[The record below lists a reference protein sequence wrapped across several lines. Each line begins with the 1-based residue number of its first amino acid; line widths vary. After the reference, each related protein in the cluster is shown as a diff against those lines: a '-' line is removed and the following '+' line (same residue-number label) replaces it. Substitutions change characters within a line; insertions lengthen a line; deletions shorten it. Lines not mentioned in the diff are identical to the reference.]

1 VLLHKQLHYYT
12 PLVYQE
18 ASIPEVT
25 VIFNTLSLRE
35 INTVTSIYNL
45 GKTEE
50 YIYRICEIAIIK
62 IETLED
68 NTLHFSSLSN
78 SILKEIAAYIIKV
91 SSISQKDYQSIMTTS
106 DLYFSD
112 ILSTENWKCEVCK
125 RKRLQ
130 GSRNCGFLGEQ
141 DKSPDFKLVVN
152 NNLYTHCPVYDMDLN
167 ILSIGIEAYN
177 IFKAGFLP
185 DTGGWFDQTQTFCIF
200 SVLINNSIE
209 NRKRN
214 QMELELAKSKQR

>member
-12 PLVYQE
+12 PIVYQE

-35 INTVTSIYNL
+35 LNTVTAIYNS

-50 YIYRICEIAIIK
+50 YVYRVCEIAIVR
-62 IETLED
+62 IETVED
-68 NTLHFSSLSN
+68 SVLHFSAFSS
-78 SILKEIAAYIIKV
+78 SIMKEIAAYIIKV
-91 SSISQKDYQSIMTTS
+91 SSLSQKDYQSLITTS

-112 ILSTENWKCEVCK
+112 VLSSENWNCEVCK

-130 GSRNCGFLGEQ
+130 SSRNCGFLGEQ
-141 DKSPDFKLVVN
+141 DKSPDFKLIIN
-152 NNLYTHCPVYDMDLN
+152 NNLYTHCPVYDMDFN
-167 ILSIGIEAYN
+167 ILSVGIEAYN

-185 DTGGWFDQTQTFCIF
+185 DPGGWFDQTQTFCTF

-209 NRKRN
+209 TKKKN
-214 QMELELAKSKQR
+214 QMELELAKVKQG